1 MGWLCGRI
9 AIRFYLTAVGIGH
22 DLLLVLNPLHALGAP
37 KVLKLRFLLAT
48 QYLLSTDCSGSIKM
62 NLLPCGFMERLI

>member
-37 KVLKLRFLLAT
+37 KVLKQIGRA
-48 QYLLSTDCSGSIKM
+48 SCR
-62 NLLPCGFMERLI
+62 ERVSEIV